1 MQLTDIFAKDINRS
15 IDGVIKADDTAHLD
29 TEVDEYVMTAEV
41 EGAIQSLLDEYANYQ
56 DANGVW
62 ISGFFGS
69 GKSHLLKMLALLLGD
84 EPALKFP
91 RAAVA
96 EAFVAKTQ
104 DATLRAQLAQADRI
118 PATSLLFNIDL
129 KVSDSDKKKAGVVLG
144 VFYRVFNEARGYF
157 GAHGHVA
164 QFERDLEAQGLY
176 GPFKEAYQRL
186 TGKAWEDGRRL
197 TITQGTIIDQAF
209 SEAACRQESGILK
222 GYQHSY
228 APSIEDFADDVAAWL
243 AAQPDPAHRLNFFV
257 DEVGQFIGGHTQ
269 HMLNLQTIAEALK
282 TKCEG
287 RAWVIVTSQEDMASI
302 IGDQTARQGNDFTK
316 IQARF
321 KTQLKLTSR
330 NVEEVIRKRLLEK
343 NAPGAKAV
351 EAIYDAQQANF
362 KTLFSFDGNA
372 RTYRNYVDAEAFIET
387 YPFVSY
393 QVSLFQDAMVGISRH
408 NLLTGKSTSV
418 GERSLLEVFQDVV
431 KQISTGVVGD
441 LATFDLM
448 FEGIRARVKSQAQA
462 QILSAE
468 RDLDND
474 VAKRVLKALF
484 LVKYVDHFKA
494 TARNLTVLLTD
505 GFNVD
510 LPALTKSVERAL
522 AELEQKTYVQRNG
535 LEFEYL
541 TDEEQEIEQEIKS
554 VEVDTASVTDRL
566 QRFVFDDVLKLA
578 KIRYAKTG
586 QDFPFNR
593 MVDDQQIGRGG
604 NELSIRLITP
614 GYADNLEQIKAR
626 SLGRDDLYVVLN
638 PDARLLG
645 DLRMVLQTEKYTR
658 IQAGAN
664 LTPSRQSILQV
675 KASLN
680 ADRAKEVR
688 DRFAE
693 AVASATLIVNGSE
706 VPTSSKDAL
715 GRVTDGFQGLVSRTY
730 TDLSLLQGK
739 SYSERSVG
747 QFANPDPGLIEADA
761 VSALQP
767 AASDVLTTIQAR
779 ANRNEVTTVKS
790 LVEHYGRK
798 SYGWDLYATLS
809 AVALLVGNGSIT
821 ATADGTALTRT
832 TVAAHL
838 VNTGKQAF
846 VQIAPAKSYDAAN
859 VARLKSFCQD
869 FFDEATPPTDPV
881 ELARHVRDSLAA
893 KAKEVRAI
901 ESGSRYPFVSQLDA
915 PLARLDAAAR
925 LTPDDLLVGFPGG
938 DALLDDREDTLRP
951 IEDFI
956 RGAQSK
962 IYDDAATFLTAND
975 ANLALLPH
983 GTASA
988 VRERLDDPNVFRG
1001 NKANLLKK
1009 DSDDLRRVVE
1019 DAVRHERSAA
1029 VQQVEAM
1036 RATLAASARYGEATD
1051 EARKA
1056 VGTTIDSVLARL
1068 ERTGLIAQIREI
1080 GREFDAETYGRLI
1093 DLLEASTV
1101 PPNSDPDPEPGGG
1114 GGVVTPSAPPKS
1126 VAIRGIAVPGMR
1138 GEVLETEEQ
1147 VDAYIAK
1154 YRELLLATIDD
1165 GKRITL

>member
-15 IDGVIKADDTAHLD
+15 IDGVIKADDASQLD

-41 EGAIQSLLDEYANYQ
+41 EGAIQSFLDEYTDYR

-84 EPALKFP
+84 EPTLRFP
-91 RAAVA
+91 RALVTQ
-96 EAFVAKTQ
+96 AFAAKSQ
-104 DATLRAQLAQADRI
+104 DAMLQAKLAQAARI

-129 KVSDSDKKKAGVVLG
+129 KVSDSDKRKAGVMLG

-164 QFERDLEAQGLY
+164 QFERDLEVQGLY
-176 GPFKEAYQRL
+176 GRFKEAYASL
-186 TGKAWEDGRRL
+186 TGKPWEDGRRL
-197 TITQGTIIDQAF
+197 TLTQGAVIDKAF
-209 SEAACRQESGILK
+209 SEAAGRQESGILK
-222 GYQHSY
+222 GYQDSY

-257 DEVGQFIGGHTQ
+257 DEVGQFIGGHPQ

-287 RAWVIVTSQEDMASI
+287 RAWVVVTSQEDMASI

-343 NAPGAKAV
+343 NAPGTKAV
-351 EAIYDAQQANF
+351 ETVYDTQHANF
-362 KTLFSFDGNA
+362 KTLFSFDGNS
-372 RTYRNYVDAEAFIET
+372 RTYRNYVDAEAFIDT

-431 KQISTGVVGD
+431 KQIATGSVGD

-468 RDLDND
+468 RDLDDD

-494 TARNLTVLLTD
+494 TTRNLTVLLTD
-505 GFNVD
+505 RFDLD
-510 LPALTKSVERAL
+510 LPALTKSVEHAL

-535 LEFEYL
+535 LEYEYL

-554 VEVDTASVTDRL
+554 VDVDTAAVIDRM

-586 QDFPFNR
+586 QVFPFNR
-593 MVDDQQIGRGG
+593 MVDDQLVGRGG

-614 GYADNLEQIKAR
+614 GYADNLDQIKAR
-626 SLGRDDLYVVLN
+626 SMGRDDLYVVVE
-638 PDARLLG
+638 PDVRLLG
-645 DLRMVLQTEKYTR
+645 DLRLVLQTEKYTR
-658 IQAGAN
+658 VQAGAH

-680 ADRAKEVR
+680 DDRAKEVR
-688 DRFAE
+688 DRFAA
-693 AVASATLIVNGSE
+693 AVARATLIVNGSA
-706 VPTSSKDAL
+706 VQASSTNAL
-715 GRVTDGFQGLVSRTY
+715 ARVTDGFQSLVSRTY
-730 TDLSLLQGK
+730 TDLALLQGK
-739 SYSERSVG
+739 SYNERNVG
-747 QFANPDPGLIEADA
+747 QFANPDPGLVDLD
-761 VSALQP
+761 VTALRP
-767 AASDVLTTIQAR
+767 AAADVLTTIQMR
-779 ANRNEVTTVKS
+779 ANRNEVTTVKN
-790 LVEHYGRK
+790 LVDRYAIK

-809 AVALLVGNGSIT
+809 AIALLVGNGSIS
-821 ATADGTALTRT
+821 ATADGQTLTRD

-838 VNTGKQAF
+838 IDTRKQAF
-846 VQIAPAKSYDAAN
+846 TMVAPTKSYDAAN
-859 VARLKSFCQD
+859 VARLKSFCHD
-869 FFDEATPPTDPV
+869 FFYESTPPTDPV
-881 ELARHVRDSLAA
+881 ELAKHVRDSLAA
-893 KAKEVRAI
+893 KVKEVRAI
-901 ESGSRYPFVSQLDA
+901 ETGSRYPFIDQLNA
-915 PLARLDAAAR
+915 PLAQLEAAAR
-925 LTPDDLLVGFPGG
+925 LTSDELLGGFPGG
-938 DALLDDREDTLRP
+938 DELLDARENTLRP

-956 RGAQSK
+956 NGAQSK
-962 IYDDAATFLTAND
+962 IYDDAAAFLAANE
-975 ANLALLPH
+975 ANLAFVPH
-983 GTASA
+983 GTATA

-1001 NKANLLKK
+1001 NKANLLKR
-1009 DSDDLRRVVE
+1009 DCDDLRKVVD
-1019 DAVRHERSAA
+1019 DAVADERSAA

-1036 RATLAASARYGEATD
+1036 RTTLRGSARYAEATD
-1051 EARKA
+1051 TAREA
-1056 VGTTIDSVLARL
+1056 TESIIDGVAARL
-1068 ERTGLIAQIREI
+1068 GRTSLIAQIREI
-1080 GREFDAETYGRLI
+1080 GREFADEDYGRII
-1093 DLLEASTV
+1093 DQLEASAAKTV
-1101 PPNSDPDPEPGGG
+1101 LDSVPGPGGG
-1114 GGVVTPSAPPKS
+1114 RTVTLPPELPKS
-1126 VAIRGIAVPGMR
+1126 VAIRTLAVPGLR
-1138 GEVLETEEQ
+1138 GAVLETEEQ
-1147 VDAYIAK
+1147 VDAYLAD
-1154 YRELLLATIDD
+1154 YRTLLLDTIHD